1 SSTTRHTRFSR
12 DWSSDVSSSDLLGGP
27 CGAALDSGRRGRAI
41 SSRQGGAMIE
51 KTIRLTGSSPD
62 SMEDAVRTV
71 LARAAATISDIT
83 RWDLV
88 RAGGKVD
95 ASGVPTAFEVTIDVT
110 FAIRDAVEHG

>member
-1 SSTTRHTRFSR
+1 
-12 DWSSDVSSSDLLGGP
+12 
-27 CGAALDSGRRGRAI
+27 
-41 SSRQGGAMIE
+41 MIE